1 VKYAED
7 QHKKKEL
14 SRLHNLTTGNPYRGL
29 SLGGSALHSGAVPGP
44 SMGPTGP
51 KMRDG
56 KGLSLNLGGD
66 MTPTYY
72 YQQQGLGGMY
82 GGPPSP
88 IQILHPPMSPLSP
101 GPPLSS
107 HSLGQ
112 MQQSMYMSSSQM
124 PMGPSEGGKR
134 GMNNFN
140 RGRKSVPFPLDIP
153 LGGGDQS
160 PNWFSSMGGL
170 GSIHMPPPYL
180 QSPVS
185 HHLQQHMSL
194 ALMSPSSQ
202 SSTQSP
208 LSHQLRPPQR
218 HHNQGGHGSLGSLHS
233 PNASY
238 SGGSVTLTVHNLH
251 PQADA
256 ALLHE
261 LFAPYGKILSA
272 QVETE
277 RGTGRGGGGL
287 CTGRGRVQMAG
298 FAQAEY
304 AAQGDDNDFV
314 SLRNEHWN
322 SYFYLYFYYLSNH
335 PALNGALIYEGGL
348 PIHVSSF
355 KKKKLF

>member
-1 VKYAED
+1 MVKYAED

-14 SRLHNLTTGNPYRGL
+14 SRLHSLTTGNPYRGMP
-29 SLGGSALHSGAVPGP
+29 LGGNALGAGPGP
-44 SMGPTGP
+44 SMGPAGP

-56 KGLSLNLGGD
+56 KGLSLNLGGSD
-66 MTPTYY
+66 LTQAYY
-72 YQQQGLGGMY
+72 YQQQGLAGMY

-101 GPPLSS
+101 GPPLSN
-107 HSLGQ
+107 HGLGQ
-112 MQQSMYMSSSQM
+112 MQQSMYLSSSQM
-124 PMGPSEGGKR
+124 SMPMPEYGTGGGQGNKR
-134 GMNNFN
+134 GMNGSN

-153 LGGGDQS
+153 IGGGDQS

-170 GSIHMPPPYL
+170 GTIHMPPPYL

-185 HHLQQHMSL
+185 HHMQQHMSL

-208 LSHQLRPPQR
+208 HSHHLRPPPR

-287 CTGRGRVQMAG
+287 CTGRGRVTMAG

-304 AAQGDDNDFV
+304 AAQGDRITEYVAVLGFT
-314 SLRNEHWN
+314 LKLA
-322 SYFYLYFYYLSNH
+322 FFF
-335 PALNGALIYEGGL
+335 PF
-348 PIHVSSF
+348 SS
-355 KKKKLF
+355 